1 MASKYY
7 FLNIVIGILIII
19 TTSIGIG
26 IAFFY
31 YNNIFIGSIVIIAL
45 FIEVILFIKNMN
57 SINRKIASFILA
69 VQNEDTSIILPKE
82 SNSKSIGEIYKALN
96 NVVLV
101 FQNMK
106 IESEFKEQLFLAMIE
121 HSSTGFISIDQHG
134 DFEIMNQ
141 TARNLLGVSYTSNL
155 DRMERQLPEFF
166 HLLSDLTPGEVKS
179 CQITHER
186 VSTIIQISAS
196 KLRFKD
202 KELRLISLL
211 DIKKEIESRE
221 IESWQKL
228 IRIMNH
234 EIMNSIA
241 PITSVSKSLLPIFL
255 KNNKP
260 ITPLDLN
267 DKKICDT
274 INGLEVIE
282 SMSSGLNNFVHNY
295 RKLAQIP
302 KPVVKTIV
310 VEKWVENLTT
320 ISTDIIQQNN
330 AQLIIDIQQNIKSF
344 QADEG
349 LLNQVLLNLIK
360 NAAEAPILQEQKRIT
375 LLIETNVD
383 NKTIIKV
390 INNGKAISND
400 ILDKIFVP
408 FFTTKDN
415 GVGIGLFISRQIIN
429 SHNGTLSVYS
439 AENEDTIFQI
449 IL

>member
-7 FLNIVIGILIII
+7 FLNIVVGILVIVATSIGMGLAFFYFKSPVAGY
-19 TTSIGIG
+19 TTSI
-26 IAFFY
+26 
-31 YNNIFIGSIVIIAL
+31 VLIIEVSL
-45 FIEVILFIKNMN
+45 FISNLN
-57 SINRKIASFILA
+57 SINRKIASFLLA
-69 VQNEDTSIILPKE
+69 VQNEDTSIILPKK
-82 SNSKSIGEIYKALN
+82 SSSKSIQEIYQALN
-96 NVVLV
+96 QVVLV

-106 IESEFKEQLFLAMIE
+106 IDSEFREQLFMAMIE

-155 DRMERQLPEFF
+155 ERIEKKLPEFYKV
-166 HLLSDLTPGEVKS
+166 LSELNPGEVNS
-179 CQITHER
+179 CQIANEEF
-186 VSTIIQISAS
+186 STIIQVSSS
-196 KLRFKD
+196 KLLFKD
-202 KELRLISLL
+202 KKLTLISLL

-255 KNNKP
+255 IDGKP
-260 ITPLDLN
+260 IAPQELN

-282 SMSSGLNNFVHNY
+282 SMSSGLNNFVLNY

-302 KPVVKTIV
+302 KPENKTIIV
-310 VEKWVENLTT
+310 KKWIENLRT
-320 ISTDIIQQNN
+320 ICEDIIKKNDT
-330 AQLIIDIQQNIKSF
+330 QLAVDIQANATSF
-344 QADEG
+344 IADEG
-349 LLNQVLLNLIK
+349 LLNQVMLNLIK
-360 NAAEAPILQEQKRIT
+360 NAAEAPIQEKKKLIT
-375 LLIETNVD
+375 LRFETNAD
-383 NKTIIKV
+383 DKTIIKV
-390 INNGKAISND
+390 INNGEAIHPE

-408 FFTTKDN
+408 FFSTKEN

-429 SHNGTLSVYS
+429 SHHGTLSVFS
-439 AENEDTIFQI
+439 IAKEDTVFKIT
-449 IL
+449 L